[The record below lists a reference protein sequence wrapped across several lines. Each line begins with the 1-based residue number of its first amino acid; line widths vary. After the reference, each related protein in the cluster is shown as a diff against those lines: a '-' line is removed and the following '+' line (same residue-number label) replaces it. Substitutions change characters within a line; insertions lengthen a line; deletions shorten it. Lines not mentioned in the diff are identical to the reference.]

1 MTLKV
6 ICAWCGDYLGL
17 KPANCDHLKYG
28 AVSHSICCAC
38 QEKVLL
44 EAAQLLNPPAGGDE
58 KMLWKK
64 AAVKSDKQPRQKA
77 PLGRPLS
84 P

>member
-44 EAAQLLNPPAGGDE
+44 EAAQLLNPPAGSDE
-58 KMLWKK
+58 KMLWK
-64 AAVKSDKQPRQKA
+64 SGGEIR
-77 PLGRPLS
+77 
-84 P
+84 